1 MLKKNLSV
9 KYKERLKKKL
19 YFNLD
24 NSSLEFKSIFN
35 KYKIQKKIQENKQ
48 MSILYLFDKE
58 REKAINKESEQEFL
72 FKDLKKLR
80 KINDELLNQYGEKSK
95 QEYHEIKKPKF
106 DSKLAKNNFMD
117 IIDDNKSNISL
128 SINANNE
135 IQLPNINQ
143 EKSILEYN
151 YIKKE
156 NSFDKEKM
164 IRTNINNLKSLNR
177 SSFFTLRYNK
187 SNIENIKKIKLN
199 NFNYSNNRNKKQ
211 NIFNTFKKYNKSVN
225 NSLNNSLNKKKNK
238 NTELNNIK
246 KYIHRSNDTSI
257 NKSLNCISYQKPI
270 IKNEMSYIDT
280 LDNIKEKSIREEKI
294 YKHLFLRHNIKTK
307 ASNEKFNFMMK
318 KYFS

>member
-24 NSSLEFKSIFN
+24 NSSVEFKSIFN
-35 KYKIQKKIQENKQ
+35 KYKIQ
-48 MSILYLFDKE
+48 
-58 REKAINKESEQEFL
+58 EKAINKESEQEFL

-164 IRTNINNLKSLNR
+164 ISTNINNLKSLNR

-280 LDNIKEKSIREEKI
+280 LDNIKEKSIREKKI

>member
-48 MSILYLFDKE
+48 MSILYLL
-58 REKAINKESEQEFL
+58 NKESEQEFL

-164 IRTNINNLKSLNR
+164 ISTNI
-177 SSFFTLRYNK
+177 
-187 SNIENIKKIKLN
+187 
-199 NFNYSNNRNKKQ
+199 
-211 NIFNTFKKYNKSVN
+211 
-225 NSLNNSLNKKKNK
+225 
-238 NTELNNIK
+238 
-246 KYIHRSNDTSI
+246 I
-257 NKSLNCISYQKPI
+257 N
-270 IKNEMSYIDT
+270 
-280 LDNIKEKSIREEKI
+280 
-294 YKHLFLRHNIKTK
+294 
-307 ASNEKFNFMMK
+307 
-318 KYFS
+318 